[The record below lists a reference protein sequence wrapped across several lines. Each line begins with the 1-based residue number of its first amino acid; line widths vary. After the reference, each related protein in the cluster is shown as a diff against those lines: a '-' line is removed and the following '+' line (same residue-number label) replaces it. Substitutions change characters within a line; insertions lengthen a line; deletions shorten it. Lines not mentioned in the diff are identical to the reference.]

1 MYAITLLFCGRYRPF
16 YSPSN
21 GTAVSTTVLFNK
33 FYGIS
38 LKKIFLTENKRKSPS
53 SKRLQF
59 NIRNTKNLSHTTETP
74 RSLQVVL
81 EKQYFVM
88 LVGIQLLFDNIKSLA
103 YER

>member
-1 MYAITLLFCGRYRPF
+1 M
-16 YSPSN
+16 
-21 GTAVSTTVLFNK
+21 
-33 FYGIS
+33 
-38 LKKIFLTENKRKSPS
+38 KKS
-53 SKRLQF
+53 
-59 NIRNTKNLSHTTETP
+59 SHTTETL